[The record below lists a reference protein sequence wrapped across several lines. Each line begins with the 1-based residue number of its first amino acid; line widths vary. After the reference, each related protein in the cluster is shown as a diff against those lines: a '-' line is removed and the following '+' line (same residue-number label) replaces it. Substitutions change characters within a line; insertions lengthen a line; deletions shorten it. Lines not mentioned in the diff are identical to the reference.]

1 MSWTIAASNAGVI
14 KMFLEKIINL
24 AKEHGWKKQ
33 ICGVTGISGSC
44 GTNFYKDGKVLSV
57 SVVEEG
63 DMIYPGE
70 DELEEMFGKKQLRAK
85 PQKARRLIR

>member
-70 DELEEMFGKKQLRAK
+70 DELEEMFGKGQLRASTK
-85 PQKARRLIR
+85 KARRLIR